1 MGRDPAIASL
11 LSASREAVRM
21 GDKPRAHELLQQAA
35 TLDPYDE
42 TIWWSLLEVVNTEED
57 RKTCLENVLALNPN
71 SLEARRLLRMSEL
84 NISMVDLTPPIP
96 AKSLSEIPAPK
107 SVRPLGARKAEPAPK
122 PRLNRRPLILW
133 AVVFIILAV
142 ALAVVLSIIIYGF
155 A

>member
-21 GDKPRAHELLQQAA
+21 GEKERAHDLLQQAA

-57 RKTCLENVLALNPN
+57 RKTCLENVLAINPN

-84 NISMVDLTPPIP
+84 NISMIDLTPPIP
-96 AKSLSEIPAPK
+96 AKSLSEIPTPK
-107 SVRPLGARKAEPAPK
+107 AVRPLAARRAEAEASK
-122 PRLNRRPLILW
+122 PRFNRRFIVW
-133 AVVFIILAV
+133 SVVFIILAV
-142 ALAVVLSIIIYGF
+142 ALAIVASIIIYGF
-155 A
+155 S